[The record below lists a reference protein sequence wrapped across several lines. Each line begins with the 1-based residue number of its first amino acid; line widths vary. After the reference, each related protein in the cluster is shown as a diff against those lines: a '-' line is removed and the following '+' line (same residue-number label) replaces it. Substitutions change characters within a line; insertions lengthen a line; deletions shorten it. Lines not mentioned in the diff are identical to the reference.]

1 MSYPGNPALASD
13 VQERIS
19 NTFQQTLGLVAQ
31 QRDQEALVGCEFI
44 LRMDADFRPAQ
55 TLVARIKSG
64 ERPVMIDDLKTS
76 APELPE
82 AGNDNQAGT
91 PQNDLDA
98 LDDLEDLAGLAD
110 FDELEAEDSSAGS
123 AATPSQPG
131 GPIAMPGPAPVESA
145 TSGLATMMGDLLAKR
160 SFEQILQIAE
170 TQKQA
175 VEADPQVQKIV
186 ETALGLHESKA
197 YVEAFI
203 KSAEQ
208 ARSVGEL
215 EEMEKHLA
223 KARALDPSHP
233 DVQNFGETG
242 TSGDSGDAEVLTFDE
257 DEPPLDF
264 DSEPLAGHGED
275 TGLLALQQQS
285 LSLDADEM
293 PSAAGAMAG
302 LASDPRQ
309 TKPMAAVSGDS
320 NVADAG
326 GLDEGDQESVFFG
339 EDDADDG
346 AADFSF
352 DTEGSHSAETLEDEL
367 VEDESLL
374 EDPDPLDFGDG
385 SGSPDGEG
393 FGDEVGEAAAFD
405 GVAGSGGPEDGD
417 RVGELLAEGQESFD
431 RGEYQSAIDVW
442 SRIFL
447 IDIDNA
453 EASSRIEEARS
464 KKAELERQAE
474 ELFHEAAGHIENEA
488 IDEAKSA
495 LRKVLELKPNHSIAA
510 EYLSQLESG
519 QVPTLAPAADLD
531 TALASVEGT
540 AEFAEE
546 TDAAADS
553 PSLDAAVQRDRIVVV
568 KKTDKKIIV
577 LGAAVLLAVVG
588 LGSFLMLK
596 WDDLFQNQPPPPTM
610 AQAPQIDPLER
621 ATKMHE
627 SGNTE
632 NAIIQLE
639 RIQAQDPIYEK
650 AQALIAQWKALVDE
664 PQEAQESGPTPEQ
677 QRRLDLLLGA
687 ARDAS
692 QQGRY
697 RKALDYFDRA
707 SKILPLSEG
716 DQTLKLQG
724 ENELRPLESQ
734 IRRFADGDYASIIPE
749 LWRLR
754 ETAASKQSVD
764 LLLVDS
770 YYNLA
775 LTDLQRGN
783 TAGAAG
789 KMKEALEVQP
799 DNVELERLRLF
810 AETYSERRQD
820 LLYRIFVKY
829 LPSH

>member
-19 NTFQQTLGLVAQ
+19 NTFQQTLGLVSQ

-44 LRMDADFRPAQ
+44 LRMDPDFRPAQ
-55 TLVARIKSG
+55 ALVARIKSG
-64 ERPVMIDDLKTS
+64 ERPVMIDDLKS
-76 APELPE
+76 RPAEQEPR
-82 AGNDNQAGT
+82 AGEEDLVDA
-91 PQNDLDA
+91 PQNDLEA

-110 FDELEAEDSSAGS
+110 FDELEPGDPPVGS
-123 AATPSQPG
+123 AAASPQLG
-131 GPIAMPGPAPVESA
+131 KPIAMPGLASAESA

-175 VEADPQVQKIV
+175 VEADSHVQKIV
-186 ETALGLHESKA
+186 EKALGLHESTA

-215 EEMEKHLA
+215 GEMEKHLT
-223 KARALDPSHP
+223 KARALDPSQP
-233 DVQNFGETG
+233 DVLGFGKPG
-242 TSGDSGDAEVLTFDE
+242 TAGDSDDAGVLTFEE

-264 DSEPLAGHGED
+264 DSEPLATESAED
-275 TGLLALQQQS
+275 AGLMALQQQS
-285 LSLDADEM
+285 LSLDADDT
-293 PSAAGAMAG
+293 PGAAEVMAG
-302 LASDPRQ
+302 LSGDPRQ
-309 TKPMAAVSGDS
+309 TKPMAAVSDDS
-320 NVADAG
+320 NV
-326 GLDEGDQESVFFG
+326 GLDEGKQDSVFFG
-339 EDDADDG
+339 EDDSPDG
-346 AADFSF
+346 GADFSF
-352 DTEGSHSAETLEDEL
+352 DAEGSHSAEMIEDEL
-367 VEDESLL
+367 LEDESL
-374 EDPDPLDFGDG
+374 EDPDTLHFGDESGLQG
-385 SGSPDGEG
+385 SEG
-393 FGDEVGEAAAFD
+393 FGASEE
-405 GVAGSGGPEDGD
+405 GD
-417 RVGELLAEGQESFD
+417 RVGQLLTEGQESFD

-453 EASSRIEEARS
+453 EASNRIEEARA
-464 KKAELERQAE
+464 KKAEIERQAE
-474 ELFHEAAGHIENEA
+474 ELFHEAAGHIDNKA
-488 IDEAKSA
+488 LDEAKSA
-495 LRKVLELKPNHSIAA
+495 LRRVLELKPNHSIAA
-510 EYLSQLESG
+510 EYLSQLDSG
-519 QVPTLAPAADLD
+519 QVPTLAPAADLE

-546 TDAAADS
+546 TGAAADS

-568 KKTDKKIIV
+568 KKTDKKIII
-577 LGAAVLLAVVG
+577 LGAAVLLVVVG
-588 LGSFLMLK
+588 LGSFLTLK

-639 RIQAQDPIYEK
+639 RIQPQDPIYEK
-650 AQALIAQWKALVDE
+650 AQALIAQWKALVGE
-664 PQEAQESGPTPEQ
+664 PQEVQESGPTPEQ

-687 ARDAS
+687 ARDAN

-697 RKALDYFDRA
+697 RKALDYFERA

-716 DQTLKLQG
+716 DQALKLQG
-724 ENELRPLESQ
+724 ENELRPLEPQ
-734 IRRFADGDYASIIPE
+734 IQRFADGDYASIIPE

-754 ETAASKQSVD
+754 ETAANKQSVD

-810 AETYSERRQD
+810 AETYTERRQD